1 MNNRPEASLKL
12 AVKYINDLED
22 RWKYCFVSSTAVA
35 YEDKNKWTFTLR
47 SNPKR
52 SSLTE
57 PIRKWYDIIIL
68 IEIFDTHLKN
78 GVVHERLIC

>member
-57 PIRKWYDIIIL
+57 PIRK
-68 IEIFDTHLKN
+68 
-78 GVVHERLIC
+78 